1 MKSYS
6 VSQRKK
12 SRGNMTWYGRT
23 FENGVLVSEI
33 SLKTERKSDAKA
45 WLDAMN
51 ASRFMPENMFRIP
64 GTEKDMS
71 VKDAVRSFMDS
82 VSASNGPDS
91 NTYRA
96 YSYRIAHWARFC
108 ERNGV
113 STLVSFTRDI
123 ATRYVS
129 ETASTHAPK
138 TMREMLR
145 LLRQFF
151 SWCAETYSIEGYDP
165 MKTVKSP
172 KLEKREKAF
181 WTPVQI
187 DAILD
192 NAPDPYFRL
201 FWALMAFAGL
211 RHAEACSFG
220 PSSIAGKE
228 IRVIGKGNKEAFLPI
243 GKRLEKE
250 ISEVKIYDGM
260 FSTQRYRK
268 SERCIDTLK
277 KAVSEAGLPSDDA
290 TNHKFRHSF
299 ISNLLRSGVT
309 VPATAR
315 LARHEDPKVTMETY
329 SHLLQ
334 EDLQESIDV
343 L

>member
-6 VSQRKK
+6 ISQRKK
-12 SRGNMTWYGRT
+12 SRGNLTWYGRT
-23 FENGVLVSEI
+23 FDNGVLLEEV
-33 SLKTERKSDAKA
+33 SLKTKRKSDAMA

-64 GTEKDMS
+64 GTEKDMA

-138 TMREMLR
+138 TMREMVR

-151 SWCAETYSIEGYDP
+151 AWCADTYGMEGYDP
-165 MKTVKSP
+165 MKTVKPP

-181 WTPVQI
+181 WTPAQI

-192 NAPDPYFRL
+192 NAPTSEFRL

-211 RHAEACSFG
+211 RHAEACRFG
-220 PSSIAGKE
+220 KSSLRDDE
-228 IRVIGKGNKEAFLPI
+228 IRVVGKGNKEAFLPI

-250 ISEVKIYDGM
+250 ISEVEIYDGM

-277 KAVSEAGLPSDDA
+277 KAVSEAGLPSEDA

>member
-1 MKSYS
+1 MKNYS
-6 VSQRKK
+6 ISQRKK
-12 SRGNMTWYGRT
+12 SRGNLTWYGRT
-23 FENGVLVSEI
+23 FENGVLVSEV
-33 SLKTERKSDAKA
+33 SLKTERKADAKA

-51 ASRFMPENMFRIP
+51 ASRFMPENMFRLP
-64 GTEKDMS
+64 GTEKDMA

-113 STLVSFTRDI
+113 STLVSFSRDI

-129 ETASTHAPK
+129 ETASTDAAK
-138 TMREMLR
+138 TVRERVR

-151 SWCAETYSIEGYDP
+151 AWCADTYGMDGYDP
-165 MKTVKSP
+165 MKTVKPP

-181 WTPVQI
+181 WTPAQI

-211 RHAEACSFG
+211 RHAEACRFG
-220 PSSIAGKE
+220 KSSLRCDE
-228 IRVIGKGNKEAFLPI
+228 IRVVGKGNKEAFIPI
-243 GKRLEKE
+243 GRRLKE
-250 ISEVKIYDGM
+250 EIAKVDIEDGM
-260 FSTQRYRK
+260 FYTQRYRK
-268 SERCIDTLK
+268 SERCMDTLK
-277 KAVSEAGLPSDDA
+277 KAVAKAGLPNGDA

-309 VPATAR
+309 VPAAAR
-315 LARHEDPKVTMETY
+315 LARHDDPKVTMETY

>member
-1 MKSYS
+1 MKNYS
-6 VSQRKK
+6 ISQRKK
-12 SRGNMTWYGRT
+12 SRGNLTWYGRT
-23 FENGVLVSEI
+23 FENGVLLSEV
-33 SLKTERKSDAKA
+33 SLKTERKADAKV

-51 ASRFMPENMFRIP
+51 ASRFIPENLFRLP
-64 GTEKDMS
+64 GTEKDMA

-129 ETASTHAPK
+129 ETASTDAAK
-138 TMREMLR
+138 TVRERVR

-151 SWCAETYSIEGYDP
+151 AWCAETYGIEGYDP
-165 MKTVKSP
+165 MKTVKPP

-181 WTPVQI
+181 WTPAQI

-211 RHAEACSFG
+211 RHAEACRFG
-220 PSSIAGKE
+220 KSSLRGDE
-228 IRVIGKGNKEAFLPI
+228 IRVVGKGNKEAFIPI
-243 GKRLEKE
+243 GRRLKE
-250 ISEVKIYDGM
+250 EIAKVDIEDGM
-260 FSTQRYRK
+260 FYTQRFRK
-268 SERCIDTLK
+268 PERCMDTLRE
-277 KAVSEAGLPSDDA
+277 AVAKAGLPNGDA

-309 VPATAR
+309 VPAAAR

>member
-1 MKSYS
+1 MKNYS
-6 VSQRKK
+6 ISQRKK
-12 SRGNMTWYGRT
+12 SRGNLTWYGRT
-23 FENGVLVSEI
+23 FENGVLLSEV
-33 SLKTERKSDAKA
+33 SLKTKRKSDALA

-51 ASRFMPENMFRIP
+51 ASRFMPENMFRLP
-64 GTEKDMS
+64 GTERDMA

-138 TMREMLR
+138 TMREMVR

-165 MKTVKSP
+165 MKTVKPP

-181 WTPVQI
+181 WTPAQI

-192 NAPDPYFRL
+192 NAPDQYFRL

-211 RHAEACSFG
+211 RHAEACRFG
-220 PSSIAGKE
+220 KSSLRCDE
-228 IRVIGKGNKEAFLPI
+228 IRVVGKGNKEAFIPI
-243 GKRLEKE
+243 GRRLKE
-250 ISEVKIYDGM
+250 EIAKVDIEDGM
-260 FSTQRYRK
+260 FYTQRFRK
-268 SERCIDTLK
+268 PERCMATLK
-277 KAVSEAGLPSDDA
+277 SSVADAGLPNGDA

-309 VPATAR
+309 VPAAAR
-315 LARHEDPKVTMETY
+315 LARHDDPKVTMETY

>member
-1 MKSYS
+1 MKNYS
-6 VSQRKK
+6 ISQRKK
-12 SRGNMTWYGRT
+12 SRGNLTWYGRT
-23 FENGVLVSEI
+23 FENGVLLSEV
-33 SLKTERKSDAKA
+33 SLKTKRKSDALA

-51 ASRFMPENMFRIP
+51 ASRFMPENMFRLP
-64 GTEKDMS
+64 GTERDMA

-138 TMREMLR
+138 TMREMVR

-165 MKTVKSP
+165 MKTVKPP

-181 WTPVQI
+181 WTP
-187 DAILD
+187 A
-192 NAPDPYFRL
+192 
-201 FWALMAFAGL
+201 
-211 RHAEACSFG
+211 
-220 PSSIAGKE
+220 
-228 IRVIGKGNKEAFLPI
+228 
-243 GKRLEKE
+243 
-250 ISEVKIYDGM
+250 
-260 FSTQRYRK
+260 
-268 SERCIDTLK
+268 
-277 KAVSEAGLPSDDA
+277 
-290 TNHKFRHSF
+290 
-299 ISNLLRSGVT
+299 
-309 VPATAR
+309 
-315 LARHEDPKVTMETY
+315 
-329 SHLLQ
+329 
-334 EDLQESIDV
+334 
-343 L
+343 